1 SLFILGYINEFIHR
15 LRGRVS
21 GIGAIVFV
29 TGFVVQEIML
39 MLQGLEAMNVEP
51 IRSANI
57 ILYYCAIMMAA
68 GLIWITIGI
77 IRTQEYE
84 TTHQEAVKKY

>member
-1 SLFILGYINEFIHR
+1 M
-15 LRGRVS
+15 
-21 GIGAIVFV
+21 
-29 TGFVVQEIML
+29 QEIVL

-57 ILYYCAIMMAA
+57 ILYYCAILMAA
-68 GLIWITIGI
+68 GLIWITVGI

-84 TTHQEAVKKY
+84 TTHQAADKKH